1 MMNSILLHLLGL
13 KTIVGA
19 LFQSVKKLSDVMILT
34 VFCLS
39 VFALIGLQLFMGHL
53 KQKCIWNPPNIT
65 ENGTGGENALN
76 LTAFYLNKSEC
87 LSWSQHFLPKM
98 VTILLL
104 KHNCV
109 FFYYQ
114 VIIITF
120 QGREIHCCVAMAVK
134 LGMLTSR
141 LRTDHRCCV

>member
-98 VTILLL
+98 TCDIDNNPL
-104 KHNCV
+104 
-109 FFYYQ
+109 
-114 VIIITF
+114 
-120 QGREIHCCVAMAVK
+120 VK
-134 LGMLTSR
+134 T
-141 LRTDHRCCV
+141 